1 MTKEYVPNAKRAEA
15 MLNKYHKKHDMW
27 KKRKVVRIIMHLL
40 CIFGPIFMVLYVYN
54 DRDYLY
60 LGNNDI
66 IDQIFVL
73 VLVSILF
80 LWTPTIIY
88 YKQLVAKCRKTL
100 TFKLRES
107 LILYDD
113 MIKNGFSFPSRD
125 KRDPY
130 MINEIKYSEITRL
143 VHNTY
148 LNRLTLYCLVH
159 QIIYDDYGAN
169 SVYSDKAIRNE
180 RIDFI
185 LYYDNSDDF
194 VKTVAERSEVELEVI
209 DHFEK

>member
-1 MTKEYVPNAKRAEA
+1 
-15 MLNKYHKKHDMW
+15 
-27 KKRKVVRIIMHLL
+27 
-40 CIFGPIFMVLYVYN
+40 
-54 DRDYLY
+54 
-60 LGNNDI
+60 
-66 IDQIFVL
+66 
-73 VLVSILF
+73 
-80 LWTPTIIY
+80 
-88 YKQLVAKCRKTL
+88 
-100 TFKLRES
+100 
-107 LILYDD
+107 

>member
-1 MTKEYVPNAKRAEA
+1 
-15 MLNKYHKKHDMW
+15 
-27 KKRKVVRIIMHLL
+27 
-40 CIFGPIFMVLYVYN
+40 
-54 DRDYLY
+54 
-60 LGNNDI
+60 
-66 IDQIFVL
+66 
-73 VLVSILF
+73 VSILF